1 MKEQFNNNNN
11 DKTQSQIKQSK
22 PNQNKQ
28 KYEKLPNFYKL
39 TLFHQQSLSNVQNQ
53 SFYIKKSSFYS
64 INNLARSYL
73 ERSEFDKASNLY
85 SKALAIFTYIKPSN
99 NESAVKD
106 NELISAH
113 KNNQKAKKTEVRH
126 ILPKMVRCAFKN
138 GAVFGDCYGEFLAD
152 YYMKSGFIVACKI
165 NFDADGEFVPPTW
178 NYEKHGRPDVYLMM
192 KGVKNVAELDRL
204 KTKRLVHG
212 FDLVEEFVP
221 RFKTY
226 DEAAQ
231 FRLDLYNSV
240 KAYGYKNRALMVR
253 EYLKNYKN
261 SSR

>member
-1 MKEQFNNNNN
+1 MERMHLLLSEMGDFLVDLKGCDCYNINMNNKVYVRPRFRKLKPNEYLVFRNSLKEARLINEHGEFVFLREPEVYQ
-11 DKTQSQIKQSK
+11 QSQ
-22 PNQNKQ
+22 
-28 KYEKLPNFYKL
+28 NFL
-39 TLFHQQSLSNVQNQ
+39 LGDGIAGF
-53 SFYIKKSSFYS
+53 
-64 INNLARSYL
+64 
-73 ERSEFDKASNLY
+73 
-85 SKALAIFTYIKPSN
+85 
-99 NESAVKD
+99 AVKD

-113 KNNQKAKKTEVRH
+113 KNNQKAKETEVRH

-192 KGVKNVAELDRL
+192 RGVKNVAELDRL
-204 KTKRLVHG
+204 KTKKLVHS

-231 FRLDLYNSV
+231 FRRDLYNSV